1 MRCYIPRKLAEQS
14 SLITLITSFIVSQ
27 LKLVKKFG
35 NLIILLYI
43 KLFTV
48 QGNTLTHSLCI
59 TLHTLQGK
67 QEMLEPVRYLNE
79 MGYVLYGSSGTAD
92 FYIEHGIAVRLRQEI
107 TVQVAQACCA

>member
-1 MRCYIPRKLAEQS
+1 MHCYIPRKLAEQS

-27 LKLVKKFG
+27 LKLVNKFG

-43 KLFTV
+43 KHFTV
-48 QGNTLTHSLCI
+48 
-59 TLHTLQGK
+59 QGK

-92 FYIEHGIAVRLRQEI
+92 FYIEHGIAVRLSCSGMLRLEKL
-107 TVQVAQACCA
+107 

>member
-1 MRCYIPRKLAEQS
+1 M
-14 SLITLITSFIVSQ
+14 
-27 LKLVKKFG
+27 
-35 NLIILLYI
+35 
-43 KLFTV
+43 
-48 QGNTLTHSLCI
+48 
-59 TLHTLQGK
+59 QGK